1 MPITTM
7 PHETL
12 SEMPESRGL
21 KINMQRISIRTIQH
35 AATKSKGFSLI
46 EMMIVVVVIAILVAI
61 AVPMYQSQI
70 QKSRRTSAKTALLDI
85 ASREEKFYSTN
96 NYYTLE
102 MANLGY
108 AASQIN
114 NNELQAPG
122 GGSDYYT
129 IEFPA
134 SASTQAP
141 SYTVQAIPVPGSQQ
155 ATDLCGTY
163 QLTDL
168 GVQTNTGG
176 AQTTGC
182 W

>member
-1 MPITTM
+1 MPMKAMSHQI
-7 PHETL
+7 L
-12 SEMPESRGL
+12 SETPKSTGL
-21 KINMQRISIRTIQH
+21 KTNMQRISFRTIQH
-35 AATKSKGFSLI
+35 TATKSKGFSLI

-61 AVPMYQSQI
+61 AIPMYQRQI
-70 QKSRRTSAKTALLDI
+70 QESRRTSAKTALLDI

-108 AASQIN
+108 AAAQITGN
-114 NNELQAPG
+114 TLQAPG

-129 IEFPA
+129 IQFPA
-134 SASTQAP
+134 SASTQAA
-141 SYTVQAIPVPGSQQ
+141 SYTVQAVPVAGSQQ
-155 ATDLCGTY
+155 ASDVCGTY
-163 QLTDL
+163 QITDL
-168 GVQTNTGG
+168 GVQTNFGG